1 MAFRVAAAQC
11 KKICPERLNWPGRLA
26 GLKATVE
33 FQNIFFKTTFHHHF
47 KPKMVSNLR
56 KIFLYCLALQTYSA
70 YLQSMKKACEN
81 FGCRYLR
88 FVELSF
94 IIHVVLFF
102 CIQYTNNIVWPFVTL
117 LLQHMYTFTH
127 CLP

>member
-1 MAFRVAAAQC
+1 
-11 KKICPERLNWPGRLA
+11 
-26 GLKATVE
+26 
-33 FQNIFFKTTFHHHF
+33 
-47 KPKMVSNLR
+47 MVSNLR
-56 KIFLYCLALQTYSA
+56 KIFWYCLALQTYSA

-117 LLQHMYTFTH
+117 LLQHMYTFHTALIWIWMANDQALLLMVILVH
-127 CLP
+127 TWLVKHDTTISCHFLWAEMEIILFIHFYPPK